1 MAPIASPSDRRARLA
16 VILALLGYPSLGVTL
31 PAAVWLGA
39 SALRQQRLA
48 SGAEP
53 VMGFLALV
61 IAGLDVLFIDQA
73 LRSLF
78 GAVPVDAAL
87 ISLAWGVALSIAVVA
102 LAACVLRIH
111 PERSGALLATRAG
124 LVASLGGGGAMF
136 VRLVLTIN
144 S

>member
-1 MAPIASPSDRRARLA
+1 MVPIAPPSDRRARLA
-16 VILALLGYPSLGVTL
+16 VVLALLGIPSIGVTL
-31 PAAVWLGA
+31 PATVWLGA

-61 IAGLDVLFIDQA
+61 IAGLDLLFVDQA
-73 LRSLF
+73 IRGLF
-78 GAVPVDAAL
+78 GSVPLDAAL
-87 ISLAWGVALSIAVVA
+87 ISLGWGVMLSVVVVV
-102 LAACVLRIH
+102 LAASVLRIH

-136 VRLVLTIN
+136 VRLLVTIN